1 MRIRDFTE
9 RLNFINIIYIM
20 VAVVA
25 PVGAAILSA
34 VMQIP
39 MFAGGLPPYFV
50 YLAFAGITLAMIM
63 ILFITK
69 RLEPVAW

>member
-1 MRIRDFTE
+1 MET
-9 RLNFINIIYIM
+9 NFINIIYIM

-25 PVGAAILSA
+25 PVGAAILSS

-39 MFAGGLPPYFV
+39 MFAGGLPPYFIYV
-50 YLAFAGITLAMIM
+50 AFGGIIIAMVM
-63 ILFITK
+63 ILFVTK